1 MSNVPIRVAIVEDD
15 DELRELIRR
24 RIERSGDMNVVR
36 TFDSGDGFLARV
48 DDLQADVVL
57 MDINLPGRNGIE
69 AVREAKARKPSVQY
83 LMLTVF
89 ENPAYIF
96 EALCAGATGYLLK
109 STSAE
114 DLLDAVRD
122 IHHGGSPMN
131 SAIAR
136 LVVSSFQ
143 RETSKRIHDEQLS
156 ERERQV
162 LDGLAAGMQYKEI
175 ADKLTLSTETIRVH
189 VRRIYN
195 KLQVG
200 SRFEAIRKV
209 YPNGPA

>member
-1 MSNVPIRVAIVEDD
+1 
-15 DELRELIRR
+15 
-24 RIERSGDMNVVR
+24 MNVVR